1 MAKGGRC
8 DIDSKSR
15 KVCEMQEA
23 RTVLAIIRP
32 RTRTAYHW
40 RATCS
45 ESCLRG
51 SEGDGWK
58 RASNGTSPA
67 VYPTARMCASAQP
80 LARHAG
86 GRLGPRVQKYLL

>member
-67 VYPTARMCASAQP
+67 VYPTPP
-80 LARHAG
+80 LRPALWTLTNRHY
-86 GRLGPRVQKYLL
+86 GRWWPRICQRVL